1 MDIQQILRQ
10 YAGAV
15 AASDANIAAQEAAI
29 GNESAALAATYGK
42 MQGLQQSAAA
52 LSEEAVNNKL
62 NAELAADQFTQ
73 GMQQQLGVTESL
85 AAMLGEYNAL
95 QPKKAELARQHA
107 EIMSISPFD
116 DPLGFVLGRLQAPT
130 IAQQH
135 NAMVDLQST
144 AINDYAQR
152 SALLRDAKSSIT
164 LSKDSALKDAAVTD
178 AKAKRLEAELREL
191 QLTSELSS
199 KQAALAAQRAN
210 LHDKRLD
217 NTAKL
222 FSAQMGFAQ
231 FQMAAAERAEARAER
246 ADARAERNAA
256 KRRVEQQQAEFD
268 LERMRMAR
276 LIGWSALPKKF
287 ATQAQ
292 ESTFMGMAGS
302 NMLGQDP
309 LDAHINLQT
318 VDAAL
323 PAMRAQDPLFV
334 NSMFQAAGE
343 VNTIFDK
350 LPALNTKTG
359 KEIPIKERRQQ
370 AGYDWL
376 TGIYNSAHDKNAKSI
391 NERDS
396 KTFNPYRVD
405 YTRVLELATSGAADA
420 LRKDVPQVALLQDN
434 IALKDLQ
441 NSSKL
446 TGIEGNTKET
456 AWLKQYLANPGATEA
471 ERIERRNALVA
482 LHKAGAAINLHQ
494 YKYTLYGVPV
504 PSSYIVKIPGPYGV
518 GVIPVDIFSLA
529 SVDRAQALLNSQ
541 PSSTPVDYG
550 AGNPNVSIQDIFK

>member
-52 LSEEAVNNKL
+52 LSEEAVNKKL
-62 NAELAADQFTQ
+62 NADLAADQFTQ

-85 AAMLGEYNAL
+85 AVMLEEYNAL
-95 QPKKAELARQHA
+95 QPKKAALARQHA

-135 NAMVDLQST
+135 NAVVDLQST
-144 AINDYAQR
+144 AINDYTQR

-164 LSKDSALKDAAVTD
+164 LAKDSALKDAAVTD
-178 AKAKRLEAELREL
+178 AKAKRLEAEMREL

-210 LHDKRLD
+210 LQDKRFD
-217 NTAKL
+217 NQAKL
-222 FSAQMGFAQ
+222 FGAGMSFAQ

-246 ADARAERNAA
+246 VAARQRT
-256 KRRVEQQQAEFD
+256 EQQQAEAD

-276 LIGWSALPKKF
+276 LVGWNGAPRKF

-292 ESTFMGMAGS
+292 EATFAGMARS

-318 VDAAL
+318 VDAAV
-323 PAMRAQDPLFV
+323 PSMRAQDPLFV
-334 NSMFQAAGE
+334 NSLLKAAGE
-343 VNTIFDK
+343 VNDALNK
-350 LPALNTKTG
+350 LPAMDPKTG
-359 KEIPIKERRQQ
+359 KEIPLAQRRQQ

-376 TGIYNSAHDKNAKSI
+376 TGVYNSAHDKNAKSI

-396 KTFNPYRVD
+396 KLLNPYRVD
-405 YTRVLELATSGAADA
+405 YTRVLELASSGAADA
-420 LRKDVPQVALLQDN
+420 LRGDVPQVALLQNN
-434 IALKDLQ
+434 IALKDLKT
-441 NSSKL
+441 SSGV
-446 TGIEGNTKET
+446 TSIEGNAKET

-494 YKYTLYGVPV
+494 YKYTLFGVPV
-504 PSSYIVKIPGPYGV
+504 QQSYIVKIPGPYGV
-518 GVIPVDIFSLA
+518 GVIPVDLFSPA
-529 SVDRAQALLNSQ
+529 SVDKAQALFNAE
-541 PSSTPVDYG
+541 PSNTVADFG
-550 AGNPNVSIQDIFK
+550 AGEYALPIQDIFK